1 MSNLQKNPEDIDS
14 LGHPQSPLSD
24 SRTITRMHPSLKRPR
39 APIACYRCHHKKVR
53 CDGAHPNCT
62 RCLST
67 GVLCAYPN
75 SRRSR
80 NTQPTN
86 VDPFINNLS
95 HLEARIRRIETDLE
109 SQRAIMHSVFSPKN
123 DNECSMGRRFKET
136 LSLDSTQMNL
146 SQQHSLIAG
155 ELNAQM
161 LKTEQEVQE
170 SRSILAQLRL
180 RGEQKIA
187 RGKRAAAAAV
197 STTSSNLGQSA
208 LASTAQ
214 TASQTASTPSSGSSS
229 KETGRARSV
238 HSSAASRQKL
248 NKSQQAIEKQKKNAA
263 LTGSVSP
270 SYNVPPCNIST
281 PMDTHYPVHSLH
293 PSSALSSSNACAY
306 NNNPMLAKNEYM
318 DTHQF
323 CVEASSTMVDWSLL
337 QRTSSTEES
346 TAGTSGMFLMQHN
359 ENTLLAQQQHQQSA
373 AAQLADIHKQHNGI
387 LSPTPS
393 SAYRSPNGSMS
404 NNDNSRSFTMS
415 NSPFIQ
421 PLNISFNLAP
431 SSSSSST
438 TTDSTVSSSVQTS
451 QVPQQ
456 LGNDSCNMFNLSTF
470 MIDDMLTE
478 ESHGIQSSMLSN
490 SPSVWYC

>member
-1 MSNLQKNPEDIDS
+1 MSNLQKNPEDIGS
-14 LGHPQSPLSD
+14 LGHPQSPLND

-123 DNECSMGRRFKET
+123 DAECSMGRRFKEA
-136 LSLDSTQMNL
+136 LSLDSTNQMNL
-146 SQQHSLIAG
+146 SQQHNLVAG

-197 STTSSNLGQSA
+197 STTTNSLGRSA
-208 LASTAQ
+208 LASTDQSLQQQSSSSAAAAG
-214 TASQTASTPSSGSSS
+214 TIIGGGATTLSSTSTSTSAGATGSSGPSS
-229 KETGRARSV
+229 KETGRTRSV
-238 HSSAASRQKL
+238 HSSAANRQKL
-248 NKSQQAIEKQKKNAA
+248 NKSQQAIEKQKKNAI

-270 SYNVPPCNIST
+270 SYNVTPCNLNN
-281 PMDTHYPVHSLH
+281 PMDTHYSLHPLH
-293 PSSALSSSNACAY
+293 PSSALSPSNGCAY
-306 NNNPMLAKNEYM
+306 GNNPIITKNEYM
-318 DTHQF
+318 DAHQF
-323 CVEASSTMVDWSLL
+323 CVEASNTMVDWSLL
-337 QRTSSTEES
+337 QRTSSNDGS
-346 TAGTSGMFLMQHN
+346 VAGTS
-359 ENTLLAQQQHQQSA
+359 
-373 AAQLADIHKQHNGI
+373 AQLADIHKQHNGI

-393 SAYRSPNGSMS
+393 NTYRSPNGSMS
-404 NNDNSRSFTMS
+404 ANDSNGRTFTMS

-451 QVPQQ
+451 HISQP

-478 ESHGIQSSMLSN
+478 ESHGKIST
-490 SPSVWYC
+490 